1 MRIRSKDIATL
12 PACNDEGDTNVVVET
27 PRGSA
32 VKLKYNPEFQTIT
45 LLRALPMGL
54 VYPWDWGFVPSTLG
68 ENRNL
73 IDVLLLHDKPTA
85 PGLILSCL
93 IVGVV
98 EVRQSNEKKKSI
110 RNDRL
115 IAVPRTSQVNCTDA
129 RHLPMQLRQEIEEFL
144 VATDASEEKTIKF
157 LGWKGPKAGQRLIE
171 RAAQAFHT
179 ASVGGLE
186 ALLDVNLHHSDPKA
200 CGAL

>member
-1 MRIRSKDIATL
+1 
-12 PACNDEGDTNVVVET
+12 
-27 PRGSA
+27 
-32 VKLKYNPEFQTIT
+32 
-45 LLRALPMGL
+45 MGL

-98 EVRQSNEKKKSI
+98 EVRQSNEKKESI

-129 RHLPMQLRQEIEEFL
+129 RHLPMRQEIEEFL
-144 VATDASEEKTIKF
+144 VATDALEEKTIKF
-157 LGWKGPKAGQRLIE
+157 LGWKGPNAGQRLIE
-171 RAAQAFHT
+171 RAAQAFHA
-179 ASVGGLE
+179 ASAVGPKRYWMSNLTCGGL
-186 ALLDVNLHHSDPKA
+186 PKR
-200 CGAL
+200 